1 MDKAKFLSDC
11 KELSRFLWLICTEMP
26 VDMVD
31 DALSKAQDDGYQI
44 WQSCV
49 EHKCAPQYLKIQ
61 HSWQE
66 LISCVTE
73 YLSSAERPGWGIFF
87 SDPEPISHP
96 LPAELARAFSKF
108 QLELVAHSALINAES
123 NRDPY
128 I

>member
-31 DALSKAQDDGYQI
+31 DALSKAQDDGYHI

-66 LISCVTE
+66 LISSATE
-73 YLSSAERPGWGIFF
+73 YLLSSERPGGGNLF
-87 SDPEPISHP
+87 SDPETISHP

-108 QLELVAHSALINAES
+108 QLELIAYSALINDES